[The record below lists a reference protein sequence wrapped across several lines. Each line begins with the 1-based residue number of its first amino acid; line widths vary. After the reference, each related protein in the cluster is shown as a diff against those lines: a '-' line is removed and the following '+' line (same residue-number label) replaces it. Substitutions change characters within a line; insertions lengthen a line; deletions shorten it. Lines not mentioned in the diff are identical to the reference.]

1 MGQNALH
8 RTGSQYFDIRAAEF
22 QNQERGGLTNPQ
34 SFKETDL
41 PQEINIIN
49 LSLPLNLGS
58 VNCYLVKNEAG
69 FILIDT
75 GGSNKRR
82 DLETEL
88 ESAGC
93 QPGNLDLVVLTHGD
107 FDHTGNAAYLRKKF
121 GTKIAMHSDD
131 SGMAEQGDMFW
142 NRNKPN
148 FLIKMMTPILLRFPR
163 SDWFEADIFI
173 EDGSDLSEYGFVAK
187 VIYIPGHSK
196 GSIGIL
202 TNGGDLFC
210 GDLLE
215 NTDKPALNS
224 IMDDV
229 ETANTS
235 VEKLKGYKINT
246 VYPGHGKS
254 FPMDQFMENH
264 LKKLRGEK

>member
-1 MGQNALH
+1 M
-8 RTGSQYFDIRAAEF
+8 
-22 QNQERGGLTNPQ
+22 
-34 SFKETDL
+34 

-58 VNCYLVKNEAG
+58 VNCYLVKNESG
-69 FILIDT
+69 NILIDT
-75 GGSNKRR
+75 GGSNKRH

-93 QPGNLDLVVLTHGD
+93 QPGNLNLIVLTHGD
-107 FDHTGNAAYLRKKF
+107 FDHTGNAAYLRNKF
-121 GTKIAMHSDD
+121 TTKIAMHSDD

-148 FLIKMMTPILLRFPR
+148 FLIKIMTPILLRFPK
-163 SDWFEADIFI
+163 SDWFNADIFI
-173 EDGSDLSEYGFVAK
+173 EDGFDLSEYGFNAK
-187 VIYIPGHSK
+187 VISIPGHSR

-202 TNGGDLFC
+202 TANHDLFC

-215 NTDKPALNS
+215 NTNQPALNS

-229 ETANTS
+229 ETANAS
-235 VEKLKGYKINT
+235 VEKLKNYKINT
-246 VYPGHGKS
+246 VYPGHGEP
-254 FPMDQFMENH
+254 FAMDDFLEPHTRND
-264 LKKLRGEK
+264 